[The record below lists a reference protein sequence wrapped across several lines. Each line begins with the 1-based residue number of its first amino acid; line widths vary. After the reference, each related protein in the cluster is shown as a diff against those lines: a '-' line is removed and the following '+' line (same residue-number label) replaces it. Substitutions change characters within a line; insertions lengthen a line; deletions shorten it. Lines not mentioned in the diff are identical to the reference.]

1 MQIVLTVYNSR
12 ETKQVAMDTAR
23 FTIGRASAADLVI
36 NDESVELSHA
46 SIYRDDVRVW
56 ILDEGSEH
64 GTLVDGKLVPPSG
77 LPLRNGAEINLGNET
92 TIVVNLRND
101 TVAEAAHRPSSDLS
115 DEPSTSTQLAAAQ
128 QSFSVPL
135 VVGLLA
141 ALLVFAGVVV
151 FASYAFV
158 RGGGKQEVREQPR
171 LPDSESSPIA
181 EASSAPV
188 ATVTSAEQTVATPS
202 SRPQDDQQTTIS
214 RKLYLQMNPQEQ
226 MDFIDQQAR
235 HISLMMGNRP
245 YAFND
250 DVLRY
255 IKQYLD
261 GYAKRVG
268 NNSTKLWGEDLRLM
282 FARAREQY
290 APYIIRS
297 FNARGVPPVVGLY
310 LVVVETEYH
319 NIQSENAA
327 GAAGLFQFIGPTA
340 RGYGVEPAERTNVAK
355 MAPAAAAYM
364 ADRIA
369 EFGPDSMSVAL
380 GIAGYNRSPDSV
392 RRDLRDVLNSENR
405 ERSFWTLVA
414 NSNKLDHYFQGENI
428 KYVPKFFAAAIV
440 GETPWAFGIQMQPLS
455 TYTEIK
461 SQPDTG
467 DKE

>member
-23 FTIGRASAADLVI
+23 FTIGRASASDLVI

-56 ILDEGSEH
+56 ILDEGSEY
-64 GTLVDGKLVPPSG
+64 GTLVDGKLLPPSG
-77 LPLRNGAEINLGNET
+77 LPLRTGAEINLGNET
-92 TIVVNLRND
+92 TIVVDLRND
-101 TVAEAAHRPSSDLS
+101 SGAEGAHRPSSALS
-115 DEPSTSTQLAAAQ
+115 DAPSASPPLAAAE

-171 LPDSESSPIA
+171 LPESESSPIA
-181 EASSAPV
+181 ESSPAPV

-202 SRPQDDQQTTIS
+202 SRPQDDQQATIS

-268 NNSTKLWGEDLRLM
+268 NNSTNLCPDDLRLL
-282 FARAREQY
+282 FAR
-290 APYIIRS
+290 
-297 FNARGVPPVVGLY
+297 
-310 LVVVETEYH
+310 
-319 NIQSENAA
+319 
-327 GAAGLFQFIGPTA
+327 PT
-340 RGYGVEPAERTNVAK
+340 K
-355 MAPAAAAYM
+355 
-364 ADRIA
+364 
-369 EFGPDSMSVAL
+369 
-380 GIAGYNRSPDSV
+380 
-392 RRDLRDVLNSENR
+392 
-405 ERSFWTLVA
+405 
-414 NSNKLDHYFQGENI
+414 
-428 KYVPKFFAAAIV
+428 
-440 GETPWAFGIQMQPLS
+440 
-455 TYTEIK
+455 
-461 SQPDTG
+461 
-467 DKE
+467 